1 MAAAAKAADA
11 AADAPPIKG
20 GPSLV
25 VQIGLLLGMTL
36 AAAGMGWISGGLLTG
51 GKSAPGETPAA
62 QAPAAAGHGEA
73 KGGHGEPAAGGE
85 HGAAAPTDAT
95 VIPLAAITTN
105 IASPRDVWVRL
116 EVSIALDAPQ
126 DPGLPNLIQQ
136 DILAYIRTV
145 KMHEIEGASGFRHLR
160 ENLEER
166 AAIRS
171 DGHVKQ
177 VLIRTL
183 LFE

>member
-1 MAAAAKAADA
+1 MAAAVKDA
-11 AADAPPIKG
+11 AAEGPPAKS

-25 VQIGLLLGMTL
+25 VQFGALVAMTI
-36 AAAGMGWISGGLLTG
+36 AVAGMGWVSGGFMTG
-51 GKSAPGETPAA
+51 EKSGSEAA
-62 QAPAAAGHGEA
+62 AHAPAAAGAHGA
-73 KGGHGEPAAGGE
+73 KSEGGHGESGGHAE
-85 HGAAAPTDAT
+85 SAPHGDTL
-95 VIPLAAITTN
+95 IPLAAVTTN
-105 IASPRDVWVRL
+105 IASPSDVWVRM
-116 EVSIALDAPQ
+116 EVSIVLDEPQ
-126 DPGLPNLIQQ
+126 SEELPGIIQQ
-136 DILAYIRTV
+136 DLLSYIRTV

-160 ENLEER
+160 ENLQER

>member
-1 MAAAAKAADA
+1 MAAAVKGAAVEG
-11 AADAPPIKG
+11 PLPKS

-25 VQIGLLLGMTL
+25 VQLGALIAMTI
-36 AAAGMGWISGGLLTG
+36 AAAGMGWVSGGFMTG
-51 GKSAPGETPAA
+51 GKSGSEAA
-62 QAPAAAGHGEA
+62 GHAPAAAAHGAKEGGHGEA
-73 KGGHGEPAAGGE
+73 GGHGDELPASQ
-85 HGAAAPTDAT
+85 T
-95 VIPLAAITTN
+95 VIPLASITTS
-105 IASPRDVWVRL
+105 IAAPSDMWVRM
-116 EVSIALDAPQ
+116 EVSIVLDEPQ
-126 DPGLPNLIQQ
+126 GEELPGIIQQ
-136 DILAYIRTV
+136 DLLSYIRTV
-145 KMHEIEGASGFRHLR
+145 KMHEIEGASGFRHLK

>member
-1 MAAAAKAADA
+1 MTAAPKGAAAA
-11 AADAPPIKG
+11 APPLPKS

-25 VQIGLLLGMTL
+25 VQLGALVAMTL
-36 AAAGMGWISGGLLTG
+36 AAAGMGWVSGGFMTG
-51 GKSAPGETPAA
+51 GKPGQDVAGH
-62 QAPAAAGHGEA
+62 APAAGAHGG
-73 KGGHGEPAAGGE
+73 KGGGHGDASGHGDEPTASE
-85 HGAAAPTDAT
+85 T
-95 VIPLAAITTN
+95 VIPLAAVTTS
-105 IASPRDVWVRL
+105 IASPSDMWVRM
-116 EVSIALDAPQ
+116 EVSIVLDEPQ
-126 DPGLPNLIQQ
+126 DEELPGIIQQ
-136 DILAYIRTV
+136 DLLSYIRTV
-145 KMHEIEGASGFRHLR
+145 KMHEIEGASGFRHLK

>member
-1 MAAAAKAADA
+1 MAAADKGA
-11 AADAPPIKG
+11 AADGPLAKS

-25 VQIGLLLGMTL
+25 VQLGALVAMTI
-36 AAAGMGWISGGLLTG
+36 AAAGMGWVSGGFLTG
-51 GKSAPGETPAA
+51 DKPGSEAA
-62 QAPAAAGHGEA
+62 AHAPAAAAAHGAKSEGGHGESGGHGEA
-73 KGGHGEPAAGGE
+73 
-85 HGAAAPTDAT
+85 APHSDTL
-95 VIPLAAITTN
+95 IPLAAVTTN
-105 IASPRDVWVRL
+105 IASPSDVWVRM
-116 EVSIALDAPQ
+116 EVSIVLDEPQ
-126 DPGLPNLIQQ
+126 GPELPGIIQQ
-136 DILAYIRTV
+136 DLLSYIRTV

>member
-1 MAAAAKAADA
+1 MAAAAKSAEMG
-11 AADAPPIKG
+11 DAPPAKG
-20 GPSLV
+20 GASLV
-25 VQIGLLLGMTL
+25 VQLGLLVALTA
-36 AAAGMGWISGGLLTG
+36 AAAGMGWVSGGFLTG
-51 GKSAPGETPAA
+51 GKT
-62 QAPAAAGHGEA
+62 GEA
-73 KGGHGEPAAGGE
+73 GAAHAPSAGD
-85 HGAAAPTDAT
+85 HGAATGDHGAASPGSDT

-105 IASPRDVWVRL
+105 IASPRDVWVRM
-116 EVSIALDAPQ
+116 EVSIVLDEPR
-126 DPGLPNLIQQ
+126 DPDLPGIIQQ
-136 DILAYIRTV
+136 DLLSYLRTV
-145 KMHEIEGASGFRHLR
+145 KMHEVEGASGFRHLR

>member
-1 MAAAAKAADA
+1 MAAAVKDA
-11 AADAPPIKG
+11 AAEGPPAKS

-25 VQIGLLLGMTL
+25 VQLGALVAMTV
-36 AAAGMGWISGGLLTG
+36 AAAGMGWVSGGFLTG
-51 GKSAPGETPAA
+51 GKSGSEATAH
-62 QAPAAAGHGEA
+62 APATGAHGA
-73 KGGHGEPAAGGE
+73 KSEGGHGGSGE
-85 HGAAAPTDAT
+85 ETPHSDTL
-95 VIPLAAITTN
+95 IPLAAVTTN
-105 IASPRDVWVRL
+105 IASPSDVWVRM
-116 EVSIALDAPQ
+116 EVSIVLDEPQ
-126 DPGLPNLIQQ
+126 SEELPGIIQQ
-136 DILAYIRTV
+136 DLLSYIRTV

>member
-1 MAAAAKAADA
+1 MAAAVKDA
-11 AADAPPIKG
+11 AAVEAPPKS

-25 VQIGLLLGMTL
+25 VQIGVFLVMT
-36 AAAGMGWISGGLLTG
+36 AAALGMGWLSGGFLTA
-51 GKSAPGETPAA
+51 GKSGSEPVAHAAPAGPGESKD
-62 QAPAAAGHGEA
+62 GHGEEA
-73 KGGHGEPAAGGE
+73 PASD
-85 HGAAAPTDAT
+85 TI
-95 VIPLAAITTN
+95 IPLAAITTN
-105 IASPRDVWVRL
+105 IASPSDVWVRM
-116 EVSIALDAPQ
+116 EVAIVLDEPQ
-126 DPGLPNLIQQ
+126 ADDLPGIILQ
-136 DILAYIRTV
+136 DLLAYIRTV
-145 KMHEIEGASGFRHLR
+145 KMHEIEGASGFRHLK

>member
-1 MAAAAKAADA
+1 MAAAVKDA
-11 AADAPPIKG
+11 AAAEASPKS

-25 VQIGLLLGMTL
+25 IQIGVFLLMT
-36 AAAGMGWISGGLLTG
+36 AAALGMGWLSGGFLTA
-51 GKSAPGETPAA
+51 GKSSEPAA
-62 QAPAAAGHGEA
+62 HAAPAGHGES
-73 KGGHGEPAAGGE
+73 KGGHGEEAPAS
-85 HGAAAPTDAT
+85 DT

-105 IASPRDVWVRL
+105 IASPSDVWVRM
-116 EVSIALDAPQ
+116 EVSIVLDEPRA
-126 DPGLPNLIQQ
+126 DDLPGIIQQ
-136 DILAYIRTV
+136 DLLAYIRTV
-145 KMHEIEGASGFRHLR
+145 KMHEIEGASGFRHLK